1 MSDNNQDKPDDYEV
15 IFDTSSD
22 DDFQQDSRGD
32 DIVEYTDI
40 NDGEDEDGIFAPDS
54 PANQTKKSSGL
65 LGAVALLAVVG
76 AGGYVY
82 YSNPQLI
89 DQVKQNIAGVEET
102 ANIDMPS
109 EQVDLPVDAVSAESA
124 QAMGKE
130 LDSVVADV
138 KKSDE
143 SVAAQGQDAQD
154 SPLAPEVVPEVAE
167 AKPQP
172 AEPVVDT
179 KIEMKVAA
187 GAEGNVLDV
196 DPPSMISES
205 DVSIPQP
212 VIQAAP
218 EVPPQVVQEKV
229 VAPKVEAAPPAK
241 EPEKEQAKDI
251 VKEEKPIV
259 VESKEAQKS
268 IADSKLDKYFD
279 SPGGKILKD
288 MPSPSFNPKKGKNE
302 SIIIVGKQP
311 KTSSHSYGQT
321 GRVSIQTTGID
332 SKIVAAG
339 RALALQRYDAAKEM
353 YDELY
358 RLNPK
363 DSRVLMGRAVL
374 FQKMGN
380 VEQATAAYEDVLKY
394 NPDNAEAVVNLAG
407 LIRKQYPAV
416 ALNKLLDLRQQY
428 PDNAVVAAQ
437 LGVAY
442 ADTGN
447 YPDAYHYLSMAASM
461 DPNNSQHLFNMAVVA
476 EKAGD
481 AQKAIANYEK
491 ALEIDAVS
499 GGGGKTISRE
509 VIYDRLTRLRGN

>member
-1 MSDNNQDKPDDYEV
+1 
-15 IFDTSSD
+15 
-22 DDFQQDSRGD
+22 
-32 DIVEYTDI
+32 
-40 NDGEDEDGIFAPDS
+40 
-54 PANQTKKSSGL
+54 
-65 LGAVALLAVVG
+65 
-76 AGGYVY
+76 
-82 YSNPQLI
+82 
-89 DQVKQNIAGVEET
+89 
-102 ANIDMPS
+102 
-109 EQVDLPVDAVSAESA
+109 
-124 QAMGKE
+124 
-130 LDSVVADV
+130 
-138 KKSDE
+138 
-143 SVAAQGQDAQD
+143 
-154 SPLAPEVVPEVAE
+154 
-167 AKPQP
+167 
-172 AEPVVDT
+172 
-179 KIEMKVAA
+179 
-187 GAEGNVLDV
+187 
-196 DPPSMISES
+196 
-205 DVSIPQP
+205 
-212 VIQAAP
+212 
-218 EVPPQVVQEKV
+218 
-229 VAPKVEAAPPAK
+229 
-241 EPEKEQAKDI
+241 
-251 VKEEKPIV
+251 
-259 VESKEAQKS
+259 
-268 IADSKLDKYFD
+268 
-279 SPGGKILKD
+279 

-311 KTSSHSYGQT
+311 NTSSHSYGQT

-358 RLNPK
+358 RLNPR

-374 FQKMGN
+374 FQKMGDID
-380 VEQATAAYEDVLKY
+380 QATAAYEDVLKY

-461 DPNNSQHLFNMAVVA
+461 EPNNSQHLFNMAVVA